1 MKLTKKIVSICLLFT
16 VVSSAFSQTAE
27 IGKLSISGAYSRE
40 TVAGQTVGAG
50 FLKIKNTG
58 AADRLISASA
68 SIGAE
73 VQLHTMTM
81 ESNIMKMSQI
91 AAIDIPANGSVE
103 LTPGGMHLMI
113 MGIKSP
119 LKAGDTVKIKL
130 RFTNAGEVEV
140 NFPTQSITPATAHN
154 HDNMKM

>member
-1 MKLTKKIVSICLLFT
+1 MKFTKKLASICLLFT
-16 VVSSAFSQTAE
+16 LISSALSQTAE

-58 AADRLISASA
+58 AADRLISATA
-68 SIGAE
+68 SIGTE
-73 VQLHTMTM
+73 VQLHTMAM
-81 ESNIMKMSQI
+81 EGNVMKMSQVTGI
-91 AAIDIPANGSVE
+91 EIPADGSVE

-130 RFTNAGEVEV
+130 RFTNSGEVEV
-140 NFPTQSITPATAHN
+140 NFPIQSILPGAAHS
-154 HDNMKM
+154 HENMKM